1 MGALSGFLTALNV
14 AGNVANT
21 VGTIA
26 GAAKTLPERLADG
39 DKQATAKAAAA
50 AQAKAAD
57 TQRAGAKQEQTFSK

>member
-26 GAAKTLPERLADG
+26 GAAKTLLELSADG
-39 DKQATAKAAAA
+39 VKPATAKVAEAA
-50 AQAKAAD
+50 
-57 TQRAGAKQEQTFSK
+57 